1 MDAFYASVE
10 LLRYPQLR
18 DVPVVIGG
26 SRFTAQQE
34 AVLVQRWGSLAQ
46 VPLHAFTRL
55 GSYVGRGVVT
65 TATYAARQFGVGSA
79 MGLMKAARL
88 CPQAVLLPID
98 FARYRAYSQ
107 RFKEVAMRMA
117 PVMEDR
123 GVDEVYIDLTDV
135 PGVQEQG
142 GRLLALRLQ
151 EAIFAATGLTCSIGV
166 APNKLL
172 AKMASEFHK
181 PRGVAVVW
189 PHDVQSTI
197 WPLPCRKMHGIGPK
211 ANAKLAQL
219 GITTIG
225 QLAAYPVHRL
235 VQQFGRSMGL
245 WLHQAAQG
253 LDDRPV
259 QTHSE
264 PVSCSRETTFAQDLH
279 AVQDK
284 AQLGATF
291 TWLCERV
298 AEDLQRQGY
307 GGRTV
312 GIKLRFSDFRCVTR
326 EMTVDALL
334 QDSVTIRRLAGLCL
348 RRAPLTQ
355 RIRLLGV
362 RVGGLQ
368 PWPTAAGETAGSG
381 AASGAEVAG
390 PEAQGLGI
398 TLNLF

>member
-1 MDAFYASVE
+1 
-10 LLRYPQLR
+10 
-18 DVPVVIGG
+18 
-26 SRFTAQQE
+26 
-34 AVLVQRWGSLAQ
+34 
-46 VPLHAFTRL
+46 
-55 GSYVGRGVVT
+55 
-65 TATYAARQFGVGSA
+65 
-79 MGLMKAARL
+79 
-88 CPQAVLLPID
+88 
-98 FARYRAYSQ
+98 
-107 RFKEVAMRMA
+107 
-117 PVMEDR
+117 
-123 GVDEVYIDLTDV
+123 
-135 PGVQEQG
+135 
-142 GRLLALRLQ
+142 
-151 EAIFAATGLTCSIGV
+151 
-166 APNKLL
+166 
-172 AKMASEFHK
+172 
-181 PRGVAVVW
+181 
-189 PHDVQSTI
+189 
-197 WPLPCRKMHGIGPK
+197 MHGIGPK

-334 QDSVTIRRLAGLCL
+334 QDSATIRRLAGLCL

>member
-18 DVPVVIGG
+18 EVPVVIGG

-34 AVLVQRWGSLAQ
+34 AELVQRWGSLAQ

-107 RFKEVAMRMA
+107 RFKEVVMRMA

-142 GRLLALRLQ
+142 GRLLALHLQ

-312 GIKLRFSDFRCVTR
+312 GIKLRFSDFRSVTR

>member
-34 AVLVQRWGSLAQ
+34 AELVQRWGSLAQ

-107 RFKEVAMRMA
+107 RFKEVVVRTA

-312 GIKLRFSDFRCVTR
+312 GIKLRFSDFRSVTR

>member
-18 DVPVVIGG
+18 EVPVVIGG

-34 AVLVQRWGSLAQ
+34 AELVQRWGSLAQ

-107 RFKEVAMRMA
+107 RFKEVVMRMA

-334 QDSVTIRRLAGLCL
+334 QDSATIRRLAGLCL

>member
-18 DVPVVIGG
+18 EVPVVIGG

-34 AVLVQRWGSLAQ
+34 AELVQRWGSLAQ

-312 GIKLRFSDFRCVTR
+312 GIKLRFSDFRSVTR

>member
-34 AVLVQRWGSLAQ
+34 AELVQRWGSLAQ

-107 RFKEVAMRMA
+107 RFKEVVMRMA

-284 AQLGATF
+284 AQLGAIF

-334 QDSVTIRRLAGLCL
+334 QDSATIRRLAGLCL